1 MTSEPTPLTPSS
13 PQTDDLVIDAALRE
27 LDQVDPADLDGVLTA
42 SEAVLQTLQ
51 ERLRDIGD

>member
-1 MTSEPTPLTPSS
+1 MTSETTPSS
-13 PQTDDLVIDAALRE
+13 LTAPQTDDLVIDAALRE
-27 LDQVDPADLDGVLTA
+27 LDQVDPADLDGILTA

>member
-1 MTSEPTPLTPSS
+1 MTSEPTPSS